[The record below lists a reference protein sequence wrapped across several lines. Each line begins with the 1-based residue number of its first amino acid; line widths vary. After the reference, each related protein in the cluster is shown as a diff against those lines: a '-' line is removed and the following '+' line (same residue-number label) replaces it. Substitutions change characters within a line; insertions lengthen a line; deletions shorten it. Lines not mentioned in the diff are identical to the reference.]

1 MEVTFL
7 DKLGTDLS
15 VVDAARVSFGNKS
28 QWQKHIPTQGIYEL
42 SDKDKKLIKYLA
54 KHNHWSPFAHTSIQ
68 IRVKAPIFVARQL
81 VKHQVGLC
89 WNEVSRR
96 YVDSEPEFYF
106 PEVWRGRPTDKK
118 QGSSDEV
125 IVWVDREE
133 RAGTALRRVCRDAV
147 QSYNKMIEAG
157 VTPEQARMIL
167 PQNTYTEWVWTGS
180 VLAFARICNLRCKA
194 DAQKETQEVAWQ
206 IDEIVRENFPV
217 SWNELREE

>member
-28 QWQKHIPTQGIYEL
+28 QWQKHIPAQGIYEL

-89 WNEVSRR
+89 WNEISRR

-133 RAGTALRRVCRDAV
+133 RTGTALRRVCRDAV

>member
-28 QWQKHIPTQGIYEL
+28 QWQKHIPAQGIYEL

-206 IDEIVRENFPV
+206 VDEIVRENFPV

>member
-28 QWQKHIPTQGIYEL
+28 QWQKHIPAQGIYEL

-118 QGSSDEV
+118 QGSSDEI

>member
-28 QWQKHIPTQGIYEL
+28 QWQKHIPAQGIYEL

-96 YVDSEPEFYF
+96 YVDSEPEFYY
-106 PEVWRGRPTDKK
+106 PETWRGRPTDKK